1 MLLYH
6 GSTQVVE
13 KPLILESARMLD
25 FGMGFYATM
34 NREQA
39 IRWAEKVAIRRKTDT
54 RYLSIYE
61 FDFEQAKQE
70 LRILLFDEA
79 NASWLDFVT
88 TCRSGRKPPGEY
100 DIVFG
105 PVADDNVYATLQ
117 LYEQRLL
124 TRDETLSRLKIE
136 ALYNQIL
143 FHTEQA
149 LKSCKFKCAETLTI
163 EAR

>member
-25 FGMGFYATM
+25 FGIGFYTTM

-39 IRWAEKVAIRRKTDT
+39 IRWAEKVAICRKMDT

-70 LRILLFDEA
+70 LGILLFDEA

-88 TCRSGRKPPGEY
+88 TCRSGRKPPEEY

-117 LYEQRLL
+117 LYEQGLL
-124 TRDETLSRLKIE
+124 TREETLTRLKIE

-143 FHTEQA
+143 FHTELA
-149 LKSCKFKCAETLTI
+149 LEFCKFKCAETLPI